1 VGSPQRAADGG
12 RGEAAGG
19 CRRGDGGDGALLV
32 HHCGGLRREDRAVCP
47 FSVLFCSVPGIAHA
61 SDSSARDKRGG
72 LDAEVLVGKF
82 LVASLLGFRG
92 EASRPECSPSLSLD
106 HIVGT
111 CEDYFKLLGKF

>member
-19 CRRGDGGDGALLV
+19 CRRGVGGDGALLV
-32 HHCGGLRREDRAVCP
+32 HHSGGLRREDRAVCP

-92 EASRPECSPSLSLD
+92 EGQSPGVFAVSIAGSYRGNL
-106 HIVGT
+106 
-111 CEDYFKLLGKF
+111 